1 MIWVIALIVLGIV
14 LMFIEIFLTPGFGV
28 AGVLSLIAFVTA
40 SWYSFSFVS
49 ATAGIVTTCVSVAL
63 VVLMMVLVL
72 RSKTWKKLE
81 LKTEVDSKV
90 NGEADLVSPG
100 DEGKTLTRLAPMG
113 TAMFGSMSVEVKS
126 WDNTMVAPGTP
137 VRVEMIDD
145 NKKVIVKPIND

>member
-1 MIWVIALIVLGIV
+1 MAWIIALVVLGII

-28 AGVLSLIAFVTA
+28 AGVLSLIAFVTG
-40 SWYSFSFVS
+40 SWYSFTFVGS
-49 ATAGIVTTCVSVAL
+49 TAGIVTTCISVAL
-63 VVLMMVLVL
+63 VILMMILVL
-72 RSKTWKKLE
+72 RSKTWKRLE
-81 LKTEVDSKV
+81 LKTEVDSKM
-90 NGEADLVSPG
+90 NEEADLVHPG

-113 TAMFGSMSVEVKS
+113 TALFGAMSVEVKS